1 MKPGAVLLAGAALL
15 GCGAGRRAAAPAAPA
30 VAPSRVPVS
39 AAYAP
44 LHHRVQAPLVYE
56 IARFDSLYYEP
67 QGNETAQ
74 VSDKT
79 GLLLIRPGS
88 GREGGRLE
96 VVLQTIAAGPGT
108 RLAVSSLDSAAGARW
123 WLSLGPSG
131 PEGAPTGEPAS
142 VLAEQML
149 VIGGLLFPQ
158 LPQGGVK
165 PGDTW
170 SDSASYR
177 VRVDTFDAV
186 ESAARTSGAKPAVD
200 GVRVEAAERLGR
212 SGGTSQG
219 GQSMSL
225 SGGGARW
232 LSYDFAAQGF
242 VTFLSARDSLDLRVR
257 VEATGQIIPVRWRST
272 LTARLRGAA
281 PR

>member
-1 MKPGAVLLAGAALL
+1 MKSGAVLLAGAALL
-15 GCGAGRRAAAPAAPA
+15 GCGAGRRTAAPAPP
-30 VAPSRVPVS
+30 VETPSRAMVS
-39 AAYAP
+39 AAFTP
-44 LHHRVQAPLVYE
+44 LHYRVRAPLVYE
-56 IARFDSLYYEP
+56 IARYDSLSYEP

-79 GLLLIRPGS
+79 GLLLVRPGT

-96 VVLQTIAAGPGT
+96 IVLQTIAAGPGT
-108 RLAVSSLDSAAGARW
+108 SLAVSSLDSAAGARW
-123 WLSLGPSG
+123 RLNLGPSG

-142 VLAEQML
+142 VLAEQMR

-158 LPQGGVK
+158 LPRDGIQL
-165 PGDTW
+165 GDAW

-177 VRVDTFDAV
+177 VRVDAFDAV
-186 ESAARTSGAKPAVD
+186 ESAARTSEAKSAAS
-200 GVRVEAAERLGR
+200 GVRVEATERLSR

-219 GQSMSL
+219 GQMMSL

-232 LSYDFAAQGF
+232 LSYDFASPGL
-242 VTFLSARDSLDLRVR
+242 VTSLWARDSLALRVR

-272 LTARLRGAA
+272 LTARLRGAT